1 MQAELTLAVDELYDF
16 KQLEEIASGNNDFI
30 KSLAQIYLNTIPDCS
45 TQLVNAAGNGDWL
58 NASKLAHKLKSTI
71 DSLNMTSIQ
80 SDVRIIEMDAKSK
93 KNTAAIYSLAVKV
106 DEVIHLVAEDIKVKF
121 GF

>member
-1 MQAELTLAVDELYDF
+1 MQAQLSTPKPYDF
-16 KQLEEIASGNNDFI
+16 KQLEEIAAGNTDFI
-30 KSLAQIYLNTIPDCS
+30 RSLARIYLNTIPGNS
-45 TQLVNAAGNGDWL
+45 TELVQAASSGDWL

-80 SDVRIIEMDAKSK
+80 TAIRTIEVDGKNK
-93 KNTAAIYSLAVKV
+93 KNTGALYNMAVKV
-106 DEVIHLVAEDIKVKF
+106 DEVIKYVAEDLKLQF